1 MEKIFFVESSPFP
14 SSIEAVKSI
23 LSLHFGILDAEI
35 YRSENGKPYL
45 KSNTPLFFSISHT
58 KSGLFIAFSD
68 ENVGIDAE
76 MLNREVNYKSILKKF
91 PMEEREEITSTKDFL
106 SHWTVKESAV
116 KWLGGTLAHDLAKL
130 SYIGGV
136 LRYEQLE
143 LPLHVTTLCFREHI
157 LSVCGERDFSKAE
170 LVTL

>member
-1 MEKIFFVESSPFP
+1 MESSAFP

-23 LSLHFGILDAEI
+23 LFSHFGISDAEI

-45 KSNTPLFFSISHT
+45 KSKKPLFFSVSHT

-68 ENVGIDAE
+68 ENVGVDAE
-76 MLNREVNYKSILKKF
+76 MLDREVHYTSILRKF
-91 PMEEREEITSTKDFL
+91 PVEEREEITSTKDFL

-130 SYIGGV
+130 SYIGGL
-136 LRYEQLE
+136 LRYEQVE
-143 LPLHVTTLCFREHI
+143 LPVHVATLCFKGHI
-157 LSVCGERDFSKAE
+157 LSVCSEQDFSNAE
-170 LVTL
+170 LITL